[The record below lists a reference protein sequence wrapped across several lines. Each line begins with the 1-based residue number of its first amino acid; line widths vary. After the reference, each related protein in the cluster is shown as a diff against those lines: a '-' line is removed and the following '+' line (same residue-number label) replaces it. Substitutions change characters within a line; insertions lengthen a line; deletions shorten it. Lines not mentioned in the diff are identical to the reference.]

1 MWHPGSR
8 LSAGVREFG
17 AKNVKTGRIQEDMGA
32 HASFEKIAR
41 LFGYTRILI
50 TYFTLWTLASG
61 CSGITPTI
69 ERPTPENR
77 GKLIVGCSNVSRSD
91 DSREFV
97 TDYYLT
103 TWMSAPRAG
112 AAQGLYEGLEEAP
125 LDMTPE
131 ERKQSIFGRLPPS
144 DIYCRRFAAHPNVVF
159 SIAETML
166 QEYGYD
172 WEYKNPDD
180 GLLWSGFVH
189 RAAPAFGKTVICDDD
204 CDGINPNRKWR
215 DKYRIDIKPNNLGG
229 SDVRVH
235 REIRISRP
243 MDGGWSD
250 YQLNQSVGYNEAVIL
265 NQIETE
271 LRLRD
276 GK

>member
-1 MWHPGSR
+1 MC
-8 LSAGVREFG
+8 
-17 AKNVKTGRIQEDMGA
+17 T
-32 HASFEKIAR
+32 HASSKKLPR
-41 LFGYTRILI
+41 LFGNARILVALL
-50 TYFTLWTLASG
+50 TLWALASA
-61 CSGITPTI
+61 CTGITPKI
-69 ERPTPENR
+69 ERPTPENS

-91 DSREFV
+91 DSREFN

-112 AAQGLYEGLEEAP
+112 AAQGVYEGLEEAP
-125 LDMTPE
+125 LDLTLE
-131 ERKQSIFGRLPPS
+131 ERKQLIFDRLPPS
-144 DIYCRRFAAHPNVVF
+144 HIYCRRFDAHPDVVF

-189 RAAPAFGKTVICDDD
+189 RAAPPFGKTVVCDD

-215 DKYRIDIKPNNLGG
+215 DRYRIDIKPNSLGG
-229 SDVRVH
+229 ADVRVH
-235 REIRISRP
+235 REVRISRP

-265 NQIETE
+265 NQIEVALKSRE
-271 LRLRD
+271 
-276 GK
+276 GN